1 MSIEKGLLAEEDLSL
16 GTGTFTRRGRTGF
29 PITVTKVS
37 DLIDGANGPLVD
49 ARRFTNFNDA
59 IAAAVGKTLLI
70 AGSTNLPSGAI
81 TIPVT
86 VSVFPLQSGV
96 INKSSATSLTI
107 NGPVVGD
114 PKHQWLSGFAAGEVF
129 FGTLVSQVGS
139 IWAGTGETAINILKA
154 ALDAGGIINM
164 NI

>member
-114 PKHQWLSGFAAGEVF
+114 PKHQWLSGFAVGEVTF
-129 FGTLVSQVGS
+129 GS
-139 IWAGTGETAINILKA
+139 ISKIYVDWFGAYKDGTNATAT
-154 ALDAGGIINM
+154 
-164 NI
+164 